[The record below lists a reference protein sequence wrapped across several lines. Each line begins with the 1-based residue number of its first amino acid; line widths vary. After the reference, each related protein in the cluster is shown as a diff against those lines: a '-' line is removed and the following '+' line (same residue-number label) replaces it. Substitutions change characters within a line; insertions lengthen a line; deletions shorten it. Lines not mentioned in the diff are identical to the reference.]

1 MLPAGFASISQTSV
15 TGPCRTS
22 SFSASSSPSRTA
34 SGFQEAARS
43 KVTGRAQAEP
53 EPPTLPPF
61 IALCAAARGFGAA
74 FPPFP
79 PSSWADDVQP
89 VTATDIAAST
99 AVTVPRTELRTMEV
113 PCPRP

>member
-15 TGPCRTS
+15 TGPCRAS
-22 SFSASSSPSRTA
+22 PFSASSSPSCTA
-34 SGFQEAARS
+34 SGCQEAARS

-53 EPPTLPPF
+53 EPPTLPP
-61 IALCAAARGFGAA
+61 LVTLRAAVRGFGAA
-74 FPPFP
+74 FPPLP

-89 VTATDIAAST
+89 VTATDTATST
-99 AVTVPRTELRTMEV
+99 AVTVPRTELRTTKI

>member
-1 MLPAGFASISQTSV
+1 MFPAGFASISQTSV
-15 TGPCRTS
+15 TGPCLPRS
-22 SFSASSSPSRTA
+22 LRASSSMTWTA

-61 IALCAAARGFGAA
+61 IALSAAARGFGAA
-74 FPPFP
+74 FP

-89 VTATDIAAST
+89 VTATDTAAST
-99 AVTVPRTELRTMEV
+99 AVTVPRTELRTIEV